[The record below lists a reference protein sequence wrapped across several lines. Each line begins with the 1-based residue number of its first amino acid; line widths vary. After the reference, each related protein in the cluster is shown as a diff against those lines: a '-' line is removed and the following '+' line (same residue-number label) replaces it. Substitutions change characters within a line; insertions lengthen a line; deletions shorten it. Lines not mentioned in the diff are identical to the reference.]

1 MIELN
6 ISRNLIEQLK
16 MDSFGVPS
24 KMSFRKSDKSDDSGE
39 HSGVNLKD
47 TSDCLSTSTND
58 SLPCPPGAFA

>member
-6 ISRNLIEQLK
+6 ISRNLIEQLEK
-16 MDSFGVPS
+16 DNFGVPS
-24 KMSFRKSDKSDDSGE
+24 KICFRKSDKSNDFGE
-39 HSGVNLKD
+39 PSGVNLKD